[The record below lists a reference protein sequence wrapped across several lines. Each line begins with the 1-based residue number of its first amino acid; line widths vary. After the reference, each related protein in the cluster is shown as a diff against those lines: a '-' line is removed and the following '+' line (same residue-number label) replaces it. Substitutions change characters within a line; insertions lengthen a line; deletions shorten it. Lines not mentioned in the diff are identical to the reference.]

1 MKEERFGQFPR
12 TAVDFSIVVPFYNEV
27 DNIKPLYESI
37 VKVMD
42 ALGHSYEM
50 VFVDDG
56 SGDGSYKILRE
67 ISDRDERVALIRL
80 RRNFGQT
87 AALKAGFDYTHGE
100 IIVSMDGDLQHDPTE
115 IPQFINKILEGYDI
129 VSGWRVDRKDAWL
142 TRRIPSRI
150 ANRVMA
156 KLSRVELHDFGTTFK
171 AYRREVVTELQLYG
185 DLHRFIPALAS
196 WQGANIAEIPIKNI
210 QRKNGKSNYNIS
222 RTLRVLL
229 DLISVKFL
237 LDYSTRPLHF
247 FGFFGV
253 LGTVTGFLSGVF
265 LLIKHFYYH
274 QDIMD
279 NHGPLLFLTVV
290 LLISGIQFLSIGL
303 LGEMLARTYYESQNK
318 PIYAVREIRPPRLR
332 RTERE
337 AQVGPLEESV
347 EAVRAW
353 RAGAPN

>member
-1 MKEERFGQFPR
+1 MY
-12 TAVDFSIVVPFYNEV
+12 VDFVFFFQAEDGIRDLTVTGVQTC
-27 DNIKPLYESI
+27 
-37 VKVMD
+37 
-42 ALGHSYEM
+42 ALP
-50 VFVDDG
+50 
-56 SGDGSYKILRE
+56 IC
-67 ISDRDERVALIRL
+67 
-80 RRNFGQT
+80 
-87 AALKAGFDYTHGE
+87 FDYTHGE

-156 KLSRVELHDFGTTFK
+156 RLSRVELHDFGTTFK

-196 WQGANIAEIPIKNI
+196 WQGATIAEIPIKNI
-210 QRKNGKSNYNIS
+210 SRRSGKSNYNIS

-247 FGFFGV
+247 FGFFGL
-253 LGTVTGFLSGVF
+253 LGTMTGMASAVF
-265 LLIKHFYYH
+265 LLIKHFYYLV
-274 QDIMD
+274 DVMD
-279 NHGPLLFLTVV
+279 DHGPLLFLTV
-290 LLISGIQFLSIGL
+290 LLILSGIQFLSIGL
-303 LGEMLARTYYESQNK
+303 LGEMLARTYYESQDK
-318 PIYAVREIRPPRLR
+318 PIYAVREIRPPRVR
-332 RTERE
+332 RTERG
-337 AQVGPLEESV
+337 AQVDPFEESA
-347 EAVRAW
+347 EAVRTW